1 MLTVLLWTVAALFS
15 ISLIVKNSLSASYF
29 TYKDEY
35 WTIYY
40 EKPYARLPAYLIGVV
55 WGCSYYSYKHEREEE
70 DQLFAGMTPDQIHR
84 RRQQLHL
91 EEEDPGSYQG
101 QKYPKNML
109 IALFNKL
116 AVSKL
121 SAILVIV
128 AGFAS
133 AVILVAIVTSIN
145 ASPID
150 SKHFLNTMFLMFQR
164 PLFVTAA
171 SFAFMPIMLRN
182 PMTYPITA
190 SLEHSFWYP
199 LARLSYGAYLSAG
212 IFMLY
217 HMYDKERGLW
227 ASEMDSFFLF
237 MAYLSFAFLFSFLIT
252 IVVEKPCHN
261 LFDTFIL
268 GTDREVYLRGPSS
281 SLKSVTASSSK
292 RPGTRGAP
300 RRGKSGM
307 DEDSESDAETLDN
320 LDDEGG
326 DGNFLTNSAY
336 NRSGRS
342 EPVLDPEDGL
352 RGNSSKKQ
360 SSVSFPSTRSAANS
374 RQQPAPAPS
383 KQATAKPAPQT
394 SSTTLKAPLLSNER
408 APPAQSSQPAR
419 ATGSVNRGGS
429 KRAEPEI
436 VEEKKPS
443 APADDDGL
451 YFLE

>member
-1 MLTVLLWTVAALFS
+1 
-15 ISLIVKNSLSASYF
+15 
-29 TYKDEY
+29 
-35 WTIYY
+35 
-40 EKPYARLPAYLIGVV
+40 
-55 WGCSYYSYKHEREEE
+55 
-70 DQLFAGMTPDQIHR
+70 
-84 RRQQLHL
+84 
-91 EEEDPGSYQG
+91 
-101 QKYPKNML
+101 
-109 IALFNKL
+109 
-116 AVSKL
+116 
-121 SAILVIV
+121 
-128 AGFAS
+128 
-133 AVILVAIVTSIN
+133 
-145 ASPID
+145 
-150 SKHFLNTMFLMFQR
+150 
-164 PLFVTAA
+164 
-171 SFAFMPIMLRN
+171 
-182 PMTYPITA
+182 MTYPITA

-237 MAYLSFAFLFSFLIT
+237 MAYLSFAYLFSFLIT
-252 IVVEKPCHN
+252 IMVEKPCHN

-281 SLKSVTASSSK
+281 SLKSVTASSSA
-292 RPGTRGAP
+292 RPGTRSAP
-300 RRGKSGM
+300 RRSKSGL
-307 DEDSESDAETLDN
+307 DEDSESDAETLDK
-320 LDDEGG
+320 LDDEGDDIGGG
-326 DGNFLTNSAY
+326 DGNFLTNMTNTAY

-352 RGNSSKKQ
+352 RGKSSKKQ
-360 SSVSFPSTRSAANS
+360 SSVSFPSTRSAANT
-374 RQQPAPAPS
+374 RQKPAPAPS

-419 ATGSVNRGGS
+419 ATGSVNRGGAR
-429 KRAEPEI
+429 RAEPEI